1 MSNERFFTI
10 YANRWVRI
18 DGYVEADTREEAI
31 EKIRSGDFYVSRSE
45 TMEEDVD
52 MDTLDLEPFEE
63 EGEEE

>member
-10 YANRWVRI
+10 YANRWVRL

-31 EKIRSGDFYVSRSE
+31 ENIRAGDFYVSRSE